1 MEHKNILIIED
12 DLDILSLLSLALE
25 RNGFLVSKATS
36 YLHALK
42 EIENKK
48 IFDVILMDYYLPEVD
63 GISLSQMI
71 DRKGVRVPVILF
83 TAADVDNIN
92 TSLYPNIVDI
102 IKKPFNV
109 DEIIKKLENTIKMKQ
124 YFLDKKNDVSVIN
137 ENAITTE
144 SLSDLVYTEKAE
156 SLRMLLSK
164 LSHEIKNALQTISTN
179 VELLEKGYIEKHES
193 ARCFNAI
200 KKKIDDIKNDIDI
213 LKHPQEFYE
222 EKQCSLKNCLRNTI
236 NQLKNEIKKKD
247 VYIKTDYQKSL
258 PLYRGKR
265 GIFNVMM
272 KDLFTFLLDCI
283 PYHGRLEISLTNHQQ
298 EYFLEIIQSGII
310 SECKSSFKVFDMNYG
325 ASGIG
330 LTRVVL
336 NLKEINGKIN
346 VSLLESGGLNIKIIF
361 PMH

>member
-1 MEHKNILIIED
+1 MGQNSILIVED

-36 YLHALK
+36 YLQALK
-42 EIENKK
+42 EITNKK
-48 IFDVILMDYYLPEVD
+48 NFDIILMDYYLPEVD
-63 GISLSQMI
+63 GISLSQTI
-71 DRKGVRVPVILF
+71 DRKGIKVPIILF
-83 TAADVDNIN
+83 TAADIDNIN
-92 TSLYPNIVDI
+92 ISLPSNIVDI

-109 DEIIKKLENTIKMKQ
+109 DEIIQKLKKTIKMKQ
-124 YFLDKKNDVSVIN
+124 FFLDKQNDALAIS
-137 ENAITTE
+137 ENPITKE
-144 SLSDLVYTEKAE
+144 ALSDIVYTEKAE
-156 SLRMLLSK
+156 SLRSLLSK

-179 VELLEKGYIEKHES
+179 VELLENGYIEKHER

-222 EKQCSLKNCLRNTI
+222 EKRFSLKNCLRDTI
-236 NQLKNEIKKKD
+236 KQLKNEIKQKD

-258 PLYRGKR
+258 PFYRGKR

-272 KDLFTFLLDCI
+272 KDLFSFLLDCI
-283 PYHGRLEISLTNHQQ
+283 PYHGKLEISLTNHQQ
-298 EYFLEIIQSGII
+298 EYFLEVIQNSIIN
-310 SECKSSFKVFDMNYG
+310 ECKSSFEVFDMNYG
-325 ASGIG
+325 NGIG

-336 NLKEINGKIN
+336 NLKEMNGKIN
-346 VSLLESGGLNIKIIF
+346 VSLLDSGGLHIKIIF